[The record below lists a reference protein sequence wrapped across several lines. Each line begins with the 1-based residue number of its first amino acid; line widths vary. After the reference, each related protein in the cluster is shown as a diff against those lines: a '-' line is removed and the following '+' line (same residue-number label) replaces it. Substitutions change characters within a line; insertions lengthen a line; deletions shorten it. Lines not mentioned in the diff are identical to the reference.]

1 MLWLKLKGGLNKT
14 NVFCAKTVFYTKSR
28 FTQKPC
34 YTQTPC
40 FTQKPCS
47 CWACAR
53 AACGLQDGSFHG
65 GWTRR
70 RRLNMC
76 RSWANSSQ
84 RRAAVEER
92 QSRAE
97 ENMRAL
103 RAKANADMLQN
114 VFSILTWSMTTII
127 IVRNIN
133 HCKIQEN
140 TRYYAHSWLQ
150 THNPNDE
157 KPTPV
162 SRRCS
167 HVFPLGDFE
176 TSLIFIVDVW
186 IKCICCCC
194 CVFCVSF
201 GWCLLP
207 NLFHKL
213 IIRLG
218 VSTVHRLLLVPSQ
231 YLETV
236 VLML

>member
-1 MLWLKLKGGLNKT
+1 MLWFKLKPWFEQNQC
-14 NVFCAKTVFYTKSR
+14 FCVQTIFYTKSW
-28 FTQKPC
+28 FTQKLC
-34 YTQTPC
+34 YPQTPC

-133 HCKIQEN
+133 HYKIQGIMPIPD
-140 TRYYAHSWLQ
+140 S
-150 THNPNDE
+150 
-157 KPTPV
+157 KPTTPMMKNRRPCQGVVPMFFLWGILRHPCLWFSLLMSGLNAFVVAAASFV
-162 SRRCS
+162 SVSVGAC
-167 HVFPLGDFE
+167 F
-176 TSLIFIVDVW
+176 LIYFT
-186 IKCICCCC
+186 
-194 CVFCVSF
+194 
-201 GWCLLP
+201 
-207 NLFHKL
+207 N
-213 IIRLG
+213 
-218 VSTVHRLLLVPSQ
+218 
-231 YLETV
+231 
-236 VLML
+236 